1 VLTVVAVL
9 LGAVLA
15 VAGVVVVTH
24 DATTVPPAPTRQLY
38 NYGLG

>member
-1 VLTVVAVL
+1 MLTVAAIL

-24 DATTVPPAPTRQLY
+24 AATTVPPAPTRQLY
-38 NYGLG
+38 SYGSG

>member
-1 VLTVVAVL
+1 MLTLVAML

-15 VAGVVVVTH
+15 VASVVVVTH

-38 NYGLG
+38 NYGSG

>member
-9 LGAVLA
+9 LGAVIA
-15 VAGVVVVTH
+15 ASGVVVITH

-38 NYGLG
+38 NYGSG

>member
-1 VLTVVAVL
+1 MLTVISIV

-38 NYGLG
+38 NYGSG

>member
-1 VLTVVAVL
+1 MLTVAAIL

-15 VAGVVVVTH
+15 VAGVVGVTH

-38 NYGLG
+38 NYGSG